1 MELSSLLGNSPQPDG
16 GAMWFGPS
24 VGLTLRCARGRLRR
38 PDSLPANPSAT
49 RDI

>member
-1 MELSSLLGNSPQPDG
+1 MELFSLTGNSQQLDG

-24 VGLTLRCARGRLRR
+24 VGLTPRVARGHLRR

>member
-1 MELSSLLGNSPQPDG
+1 MEFWSLLGNSQQLDG

-24 VGLTLRCARGRLRR
+24 MGLTLRCAQGRLRR
-38 PDSLPANPSAT
+38 PDSLPANPAAT

>member
-1 MELSSLLGNSPQPDG
+1 MELFSLQGNSQQLDG

-24 VGLTLRCARGRLRR
+24 MGLTPCTARDRLQR